1 MSKNRRG
8 QPIALITGCSRG
20 IGYATVELL
29 SLHDFKIY
37 ACVRSIKSC
46 KNLRFLADK
55 NSNIIIREIDLKK
68 KSSIQKIAREI
79 KEKEEKIDVI
89 VNNASSIIFGPIET
103 IKPEQFHEQ
112 FQVNLFGPILLTQE
126 LIPLMRKEKRG
137 HIIFL
142 GSTSGIESHGMYGA
156 YAASKFA
163 LEAIGHSLAVNL
175 NPWNIHVSIIE
186 LSATATLL
194 AKKTLKMGSRMRGSE
209 NPYLNY
215 TRNTLEY
222 LRTLLING
230 TLPKEIAN
238 AILKVILNPPNE
250 LRYFATKRSKV
261 TFERSLKDPANIK
274 WKEEAQEGSNFYSEC
289 ACLYNNH

>member
-1 MSKNRRG
+1 MNKNRRD
-8 QPIALITGCSRG
+8 QQIALITGCSRG
-20 IGYATVELL
+20 IGYTTVELL
-29 SLHDFKIY
+29 ALRGFKIY
-37 ACVRSIKSC
+37 ACVRSIKNC
-46 KNLRFLADK
+46 KNLRFLAEK
-55 NSNIIIREIDLKK
+55 NSNIIIRETDLNKK
-68 KSSIQKIAREI
+68 FSIQKIAREI

-103 IKPEQFHEQ
+103 ISPKQFHEQ

-126 LIPLMRKEKRG
+126 LIPLMRKEKKG

-156 YAASKFA
+156 YAASKFS
-163 LEAIGHSLAVNL
+163 LEAICHSLAVNL
-175 NPWNIHVSIIE
+175 YPWNIHVSIIE

-194 AKKTLKMGSRMRGSE
+194 AKKTLKTGSRMKSSE

-215 TRNTLEY
+215 TRDTLEY

-230 TLPKEIAN
+230 TPPKEIAN
-238 AILKVILNPPNE
+238 AILEIILNPPKE
-250 LRYFATKRSKV
+250 LRYFATKRSKE
-261 TFERSLKDPANIK
+261 TFEMTLKDPANIK
-274 WKEEAQEGSNFYSEC
+274 WKEEAQQGPNFYSEC